1 VAGQKL
7 APFGV
12 GQGMQGLPGDNSSPS
27 RFVRAAVYVATAP
40 QQADA
45 AAAQHEV
52 FHMMNNFDIPDG
64 FSASGEGVGID
75 DVTYWTTISNLADLT
90 YNVRTVTDSS
100 YRKVAL
106 ADLDF
111 DASAAKSVDLPANPE
126 FAPFPG
132 L

>member
-1 VAGQKL
+1 
-7 APFGV
+7 
-12 GQGMQGLPGDNSSPS
+12 
-27 RFVRAAVYVATAP
+27 
-40 QQADA
+40 
-45 AAAQHEV
+45 
-52 FHMMNNFDIPDG
+52 MMNNFDIPDG

-111 DASAAKSVDLPANPE
+111 EASAAKSVDLPANPE